1 MMALVEIV
9 LNTGNDCFCHVSRQ
23 AKEFYRF
30 TKEITL
36 IVYNFTEINDYTI
49 PHAGLDWF
57 PPFFSMGVTSVSHW
71 LRHVGLCSE

>member
-9 LNTGNDCFCHVSRQ
+9 LNVGNDYFCHVCRQ

-36 IVYNFTEINDYTI
+36 SVYNFVEINDYTI
-49 PHAGLDWF
+49 LHGGFDWDSPLFEWGL
-57 PPFFSMGVTSVSHW
+57 PPYRTVFTLS
-71 LRHVGLCSE
+71 

>member
-9 LNTGNDCFCHVSRQ
+9 LNTGDNCFCHVSRQ

-49 PHAGLDWF
+49 PHGGFDRISPALR
-57 PPFFSMGVTSVSHW
+57 MGITSVPYCIYFESKQ
-71 LRHVGLCSE
+71 LE

>member
-9 LNTGNDCFCHVSRQ
+9 LNAGDNCFCHVSRQ
-23 AKEFYRF
+23 AKECYRF

-49 PHAGLDWF
+49 PHAVLDWVS
-57 PPFFSMGVTSVSHW
+57 PSFSMRTTSVSHW
-71 LRHVGLCSE
+71 LKHVGLCLE

>member
-9 LNTGNDCFCHVSRQ
+9 LNTGENCFCHVSRQ
-23 AKEFYRF
+23 AKECYRL

-49 PHAGLDWF
+49 PHGGFDWF
-57 PPFFSMGVTSVSHW
+57 SSALRMRITSVQYCIYFESKQ
-71 LRHVGLCSE
+71 LE

>member
-9 LNTGNDCFCHVSRQ
+9 LNTGDNCFCHVSRQ
-23 AKEFYRF
+23 AKECYRR

-49 PHAGLDWF
+49 PHGGFGWF
-57 PPFFSMGVTSVSHW
+57 SPALRMGITSVPYCIYFESKQ
-71 LRHVGLCSE
+71 LE